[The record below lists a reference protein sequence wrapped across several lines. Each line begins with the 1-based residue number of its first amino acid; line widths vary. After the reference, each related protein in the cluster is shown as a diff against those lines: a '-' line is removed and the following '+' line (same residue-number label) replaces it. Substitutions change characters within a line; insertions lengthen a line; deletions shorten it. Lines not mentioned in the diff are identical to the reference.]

1 MHNALYK
8 HNHNPASCRNPRP
21 HIVHCTFGHNSALLY
36 AITRSPRTKTL
47 TFLHLLIWPL
57 NKRARQTLRHQSDD
71 HLSFDGKKSRMN
83 WCCCASIYDTP
94 PHTQPIV
101 WWIQVVLTSW
111 CRWAMLEEATYP
123 TRYGRACDVETRT
136 ENTITGLRSV
146 QRSTARYYKGLAK
159 LWLWNMHPKASQWS
173 TDGRPGDASV
183 RMHKKIAEHVQ
194 RGSRVTIKL
203 TSRSPAY
210 RPDNV

>member
-1 MHNALYK
+1 MHNALYN

-146 QRSTARYYKGLAK
+146 QRSTARYYKGLALALVMK
-159 LWLWNMHPKASQWS
+159 HASKSITVKHRRSSWRRVSQNAQKNRRTCPKRIQGHDK
-173 TDGRPGDASV
+173 THQSV
-183 RMHKKIAEHVQ
+183 PSVQ
-194 RGSRVTIKL
+194 
-203 TSRSPAY
+203 AW
-210 RPDNV
+210 